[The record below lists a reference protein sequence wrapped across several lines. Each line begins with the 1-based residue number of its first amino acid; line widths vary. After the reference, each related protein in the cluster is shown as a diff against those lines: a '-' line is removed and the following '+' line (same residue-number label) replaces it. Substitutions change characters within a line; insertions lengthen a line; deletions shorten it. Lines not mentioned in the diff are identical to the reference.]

1 MSEQEAFTL
10 VTRSSH
16 TKLYDDYEELYS
28 GHAYEGL
35 TFLIAA
41 IRRQYPELC
50 LTVTNTYSPALLR
63 FAAAGYASAEL
74 DTKTDSIE
82 RFRGYYPGDSRRGAP
97 EQLVEGRAFAKY
109 HYRWGTEDFIV
120 YVIQT
125 GNITMNYILKEPT
138 EGETI
143 LSNSSVTD
151 ALMMAVGRWQYP
163 KDDEYVFIYDGYW
176 RASKELWQQ
185 VQKAEWKDV
194 ILNEEMKTTLV
205 ELMKKFFDS
214 GLFPSL
220 WKVYVAY

>member
-16 TKLYDDYEELYS
+16 SKLYDDYEELYS
-28 GHAYEGL
+28 AHAYEGL
-35 TFLIAA
+35 TSIIAA

-50 LTVTNTYSPALLR
+50 LTVTSSYSPALLR

-82 RFRGYYPGDSRRGAP
+82 RFRGYYPGDPRLGIP

-109 HYRWGTEDFIV
+109 HYRWGTEDFIL
-120 YVIQT
+120 YIIQT
-125 GNITMNYILKEPT
+125 GASVMNYILKEPT
-138 EGETI
+138 GGETI

-151 ALMMAVGRWQYP
+151 ALMKAVGRWQYP
-163 KDDEYVFIYDGYW
+163 KDDEYVFVYDGYW
-176 RASKELWQQ
+176 RASKELWNE
-185 VQKAEWKDV
+185 VQKADWTDV
-194 ILNEEMKTTLV
+194 ILNEDMKTTLV

-214 GLFPSL
+214 GLFSS
-220 WKVYVAY
+220 